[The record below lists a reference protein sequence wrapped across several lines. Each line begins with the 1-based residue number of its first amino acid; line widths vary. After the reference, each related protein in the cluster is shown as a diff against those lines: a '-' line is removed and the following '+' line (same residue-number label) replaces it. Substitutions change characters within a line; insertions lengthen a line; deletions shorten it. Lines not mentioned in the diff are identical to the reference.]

1 MKLFT
6 KISLTI
12 IGLIYLAEKIYPNK
26 KHDNQI
32 KHDIS
37 NVIVGI
43 ENRVINQ
50 IIVKKTYSLFDK
62 AKESNFGLLRQIKI
76 NSIFELIISL
86 LIIDLFMYWWHRLNH
101 ENDFLYK
108 FHNFHHLEKDLN
120 STSAI
125 KFHFMEITLSS
136 LVRFLVLLPLGIDK
150 KHIDFYEK
158 ILSLVIAFNHSNI
171 KISNE
176 ANILFNIFIVS
187 PKMHRIHH
195 SDNIIES
202 NSNYSSVL
210 PIWDIVFNSYTP

>member
-12 IGLIYLAEKIYPNK
+12 IGLIYLAEKIYSNK
-26 KHDNQI
+26 KQENQI

-37 NVIVGI
+37 NLIVGV

-62 AKESNFGLLRQIKI
+62 AKESNFGLLRQMKFS
-76 NSIFELIISL
+76 NNLELIISL
-86 LIIDLFMYWWHRLNH
+86 LVIDLFMYWWHRVNH
-101 ENDFLYK
+101 ENNFLYK

-125 KFHFMEITLSS
+125 KLHFMEIILSS
-136 LVRFLVLLPLGIDK
+136 FARLSVLLPLGIDK
-150 KHIDFYEK
+150 KHIDLYEK
-158 ILSLVIAFNHSNI
+158 ILSLVITFNHSNI

-176 ANILFNIFIVS
+176 TNILFNIFIVS

-195 SDNIIES
+195 SDNVIES

-210 PIWDIVFNSYTP
+210 PIWDILFDSYVS